1 MKMLLVAAALAA
13 ASILLFSQ
21 STPVFLEK
29 PYLQLGNSP
38 KLAAKESLTLLW
50 HTGETPAPFT
60 VEVKGKIDKSWR
72 VAAKPVAQTVDAP
85 EVGKHLVYRAE
96 MTGLTPGEPFQYR
109 VLKSGTEGFTAKATA
124 RKSVSQPYKFVLFG
138 DCAQD
143 TPGQRAV
150 AFEAAKTNPDFLFI
164 TGDIVYN
171 AGRISEYR
179 TKFFPVY
186 AADTASRETGAP
198 LLQSVP
204 FLATPGNHDSALG
217 NFNRFPDALAYFL
230 YWDQPLN
237 GPGVTAGPKTSHALN
252 GNVDTQAKFLAG
264 AKPRYPVMANYSFDY
279 GNSHWTVLDS
289 NPYMDWNNP
298 ELRAWVEKDLAGAS
312 NATWRFVAFHHPGFN
327 SSTSHFY
334 DQWMRYLTPVF
345 EKGVVDV
352 VFSGHVHNYQRTF
365 PLTFTPK
372 GETGPRG
379 EVDGAFNFDT
389 QFADGATAKPRGI
402 IYIVSGAGGAG
413 LYNPELQ
420 ATPEKWQI
428 FTDKY
433 IADQN
438 SFSAIEVDG
447 KKFKFRQIGA
457 DGKKLDAFQIIK

>member
-1 MKMLLVAAALAA
+1 MLPGATVGVLG
-13 ASILLFSQ
+13 SG
-21 STPVFLEK
+21 
-29 PYLQLGNSP
+29 QLGRMFAIS
-38 KLAAKESLTLLW
+38 ARRM
-50 HTGETPAPFT
+50 G
-60 VEVKGKIDKSWR
+60 
-72 VAAKPVAQTVDAP
+72 
-85 EVGKHLVYRAE
+85 
-96 MTGLTPGEPFQYR
+96 YR
-109 VLKSGTEGFTAKATA
+109 VHTFS
-124 RKSVSQPYKFVLFG
+124 P
-138 DCAQD
+138 DQD
-143 TPGQRAV
+143 TPTGQV
-150 AFEAAKTNPDFLFI
+150 ADLE
-164 TGDIVYN
+164 V
-171 AGRISEYR
+171 
-179 TKFFPVY
+179 
-186 AADTASRETGAP
+186 TASYDDLEAVREFA
-198 LLQSVP
+198 SHVD
-204 FLATPGNHDSALG
+204 F
-217 NFNRFPDALAYFL
+217 
-230 YWDQPLN
+230 N
-237 GPGVTAGPKTSHALN
+237 GPGVTTAPKTSHALN